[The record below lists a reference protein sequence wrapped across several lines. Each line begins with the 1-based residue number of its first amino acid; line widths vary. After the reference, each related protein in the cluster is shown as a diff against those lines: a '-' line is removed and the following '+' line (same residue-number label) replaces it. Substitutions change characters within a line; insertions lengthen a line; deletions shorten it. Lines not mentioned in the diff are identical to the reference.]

1 MIDRYLDAS
10 QLNPARGYWIAAVV
24 VVLLFMCG
32 CMEGGQARASD
43 NEVSGTYVA
52 DFETGKDEKEELTLN
67 FDKSYSQVFT
77 SSTKNVTNR
86 GTWESSNDFLGPTEI
101 LLVGAV
107 CPDDDNDASWTHHC
121 SRNLVVHRKDG
132 HLRLARNESADWYYE
147 RMR

>member
-1 MIDRYLDAS
+1 MAA
-10 QLNPARGYWIAAVV
+10 NGYRIAALVL
-24 VVLLFMCG
+24 VLLFMCA
-32 CMEGGQARASD
+32 CMEGGQARASEA
-43 NEVSGTYVA
+43 EVSGTYVA
-52 DFETGKDEKEELTLN
+52 DFETGKEEKEELTLN
-67 FDKSYSQVFT
+67 IDKSYSQVFT

-132 HLRLARNESADWYYE
+132 HLRLARNESFDLYYE
-147 RMR
+147 REH